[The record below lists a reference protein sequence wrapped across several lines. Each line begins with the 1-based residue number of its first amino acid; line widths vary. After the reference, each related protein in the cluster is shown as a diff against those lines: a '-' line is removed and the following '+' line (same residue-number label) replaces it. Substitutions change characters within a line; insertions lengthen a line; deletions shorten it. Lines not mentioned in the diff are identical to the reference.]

1 MKRQIILA
9 SKSPRRKH
17 LLENIGLKFKIV
29 PSDINEDL
37 IPLSSPRK
45 YAENLSKEKTKKVA
59 QKYKDAIII
68 GADSI
73 VIFKGEIIGKPKSMK
88 NAKEI
93 LRKLSGQKHLVI
105 TGFTV
110 LDSKAGKSITKS
122 VLSYVFFKPL
132 SEKEI
137 DAYVKS
143 KEPMGKAGAY
153 AIQEKAGMFIEK
165 VEGDFFNVFGL
176 PIFALC
182 KTLQEFGINI
192 NRY

>member
-9 SKSPRRKH
+9 SKSPRRKQ

-29 PSDINEDL
+29 PSDVNEDL
-37 IPLSSPRK
+37 IPISFPK
-45 YAENLSKEKTKKVA
+45 KHAENLSREKAKKVA
-59 QKYKDAIII
+59 EKYEDAIII

-73 VIFKGEIIGKPKSMK
+73 VVFKGEIIGKPKSLK

-93 LRKLSGQKHLVI
+93 LRRLSGQKHTVI

-110 LDSKAGKSITKS
+110 LDSKTNKSLTKS
-122 VLSYVFFKPL
+122 VSSRVFFKKL
-132 SEKEI
+132 TEKEI
-137 DAYVKS
+137 NVYVGS

-165 VEGDFFNVFGL
+165 VEGDFFNVVGL

-192 NRY
+192 IRY

>member
-45 YAENLSKEKTKKVA
+45 YAENLSKEKAKKVA